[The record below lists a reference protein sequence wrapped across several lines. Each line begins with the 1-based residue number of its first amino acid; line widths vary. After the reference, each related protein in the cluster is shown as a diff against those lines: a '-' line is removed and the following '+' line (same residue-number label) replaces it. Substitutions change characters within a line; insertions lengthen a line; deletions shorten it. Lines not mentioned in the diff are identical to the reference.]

1 MKGTEEGSS
10 GLFPGRIIK
19 NRYRLVESLGTRGG
33 YSLFSAYDLLL
44 EQNVVVK
51 ALDGRGGPGESSA
64 GKAAASSLLAA
75 ARRVARLQH
84 PGLVL
89 VLDFGMEGE
98 AAFVVEED
106 SGGALLS
113 DKLAE
118 RERMPLRG
126 FLNFATL
133 ASEALE
139 ALHRSGGAHG
149 DIRPE
154 KVLLLPGGGVKL
166 ADAGYP
172 RPATGGGLHPVVPGP
187 PAQAED
193 IRALGALF
201 YRCLTGKGLDPGLLQ
216 GESATPR
223 LDLGEEIPPKVARI
237 LEKALSRGEHARFRD
252 AGELRREL
260 EAALRRESPLQ
271 AKQQTGAPTGRESQP
286 GKRPR
291 ILGLEKRW
299 LLAASGALVLAFAAL
314 LAWLVVLPLLRT
326 KVEVPNLLRK
336 NVEEARREAE
346 SRGFRF
352 REGGAEYSAYFE
364 ADRVINQTPAAGKRV
379 AKGSEI
385 TVVVSRGPLTVPY
398 LRGLLL
404 EDARAA
410 LKREGLGVGEV
421 SYEDTDEYK
430 PGVVLGSDP
439 PEGTRLSG
447 GETVNLVVS
456 R

>member
-1 MKGTEEGSS
+1 MEETEQGAG

-19 NRYRLVESLGTRGG
+19 NRYRLDQSLGTRDG
-33 YSLFSAYDLLL
+33 YSLFIAYDLLL
-44 EQNVVVK
+44 EQKVVVK
-51 ALDGRGGPGESSA
+51 ALDERGQPGESPA

-75 ARRVARLQH
+75 ARRIARLQH
-84 PGLVL
+84 PGLVK

-98 AAFVVEED
+98 AAFVIEED
-106 SGGALLS
+106 SGGVLLS

-118 RERMPLRG
+118 KERMSLRG
-126 FLNFATL
+126 FLSFAAL

-172 RPATGGGLHPVVPGP
+172 RPAAGGGLHPVVPGP

-193 IRALGALF
+193 IRALGALL
-201 YRCLTGKGLDPGLLQ
+201 YRCMTGKDLDPRLLQ

-223 LDLGEEIPPKVARI
+223 LDLGEEVPPKVARI
-237 LEKALSRGEHARFRD
+237 VEKALSRGEHARFRD

-271 AKQQTGAPTGRESQP
+271 ATQPAGVPTGGSPP
-286 GKRPR
+286 GEERPR
-291 ILGLEKRW
+291 ILGLERRW
-299 LLAASGALVLAFAAL
+299 LLVASGVLALAFAAL
-314 LAWLVVLPLLRT
+314 LAWLVVSPLLRT
-326 KVEVPNLLRK
+326 KVEVPNLVRR

-352 REGGAEYSAYFE
+352 REGGAEYNAYFE
-364 ADRVINQTPAAGKRV
+364 ADRVITQTPAAGKRV

-398 LRGLLL
+398 LRGLLV

-410 LKREGLGVGEV
+410 LKREGLEVGEV
-421 SYEDTDEYK
+421 FYEETDEYK

-447 GETVNLVVS
+447 GEKVNLVVS